1 MIPEQHDI
9 EHYAWM
15 DDVDDTCSLE
25 RELEGCGVI
34 FAGIIAFAFIAGL
47 AVWG

>member
-9 EHYAWM
+9 EHQGQQAY
-15 DDVDDTCSLE
+15 DE
-25 RELEGCGVI
+25 I
-34 FAGIIAFAFIAGL
+34 FNGIGFVVWGIIAFAFICGL

>member
-9 EHYAWM
+9 EDLAWM
-15 DDVDDTCSLE
+15 DDDDNTEIAL
-25 RELEGCGVI
+25 RDLWWI
-34 FAGIIAFAFIAGL
+34 PAGIIAFASICGL